1 MALDI
6 AGRIT
11 KSASVRFAVLT
22 HDLGKATTPK
32 KIWPSHH
39 GHEQRSIEILKSFCK
54 RFPIPR
60 RYRKLATSVAQ
71 HHGLAHRVHKLKAKT
86 IYKLIEDLDGIR
98 RPKGFEDFI
107 LACEADA
114 RGRSGFEST
123 QYPQG
128 DLLRKALT
136 AVVKVHTKDLD
147 EINEGPL
154 LLSLIH
160 I

>member
-1 MALDI
+1 MA
-6 AGRIT
+6 
-11 KSASVRFAVLT
+11 
-22 HDLGKATTPK
+22 
-32 KIWPSHH
+32 KI
-39 GHEQRSIEILKSFCK
+39 
-54 RFPIPR
+54 
-60 RYRKLATSVAQ
+60 
-71 HHGLAHRVHKLKAKT
+71 
-86 IYKLIEDLDGIR
+86 
-98 RPKGFEDFI
+98 KGFEDFI

-154 LLSLIH
+154 LGEKLKNKRIEA
-160 I
+160 IRDEVINTQNIAE